1 MSTETIRFHIHPG
14 DEAPIYRQIMR
25 QVMDAIA
32 AGRLKP
38 GDRVAS
44 HRELAEQLVISP
56 LTVKKAYDE
65 MERDG
70 YIETLRGRGTFVAA
84 RPPSPDPERSRDRL
98 RSLSRRLVTE
108 ARLAGVSDADLLR
121 VIKEAQ
127 DELEAERGTSN
138 EPRPR
143 DEEVE

>member
-1 MSTETIRFHIHPG
+1 MSTEAIQFHIHPG

-25 QVMDAIA
+25 QVKDAIA
-32 AGRLKP
+32 TGRLKP

-70 YIETLRGRGTFVAA
+70 YIETLRGRGTFVSSQ
-84 RPPSPDPERSRDRL
+84 PPSPDPERSGQRL
-98 RSLSRRLVTE
+98 RSLSRRLLTE
-108 ARLAGVSDADLLR
+108 ARLAGLSDEDLAR
-121 VIKEAQ
+121 IIAEVRE
-127 DELEAERGTSN
+127 ELNEERARSN
-138 EPRPR
+138 KPARG